1 MTAEGE
7 MTDADAGRTE
17 VMNRLRRIE
26 GQVRGLQ
33 RMVEEG
39 RDCAEVVTQI
49 AAARAALDRLGHRVV
64 ALNLR
69 SCLPLAGLD
78 STAEAGLEQSLAA
91 LARLHA

>member
-1 MTAEGE
+1 MK
-7 MTDADAGRTE
+7 DADPAARTE
-17 VMNRLRRIE
+17 VINRLRRIE

-33 RMVEEG
+33 RMIDEG

-64 ALNLR
+64 ALNLENCLADEAIGR
-69 SCLPLAGLD
+69 SGQRGLQR
-78 STAEAGLEQSLAA
+78 TLAA